1 MVKLNLQYTPMKK
14 SISTVVLL
22 ASLCASQAVIWNF
35 DLSPAGT
42 DHAVGLSSSN
52 EVPVVTNSVGSGN
65 EIGSGITFDTS
76 TLTLS
81 LSVGYGSAFGFSNL
95 TGPAIA
101 MHIHGPAP
109 TNVAASVLIDL
120 SANNTPAANPT
131 NGGFIGGT
139 VTYTADQAAF
149 LLAGSNYINIHTTLN
164 PGGEIRAQLIPTN
177 NPPTVSCPAPGVFEC
192 DGSGGRLVAL
202 TAQVGDLDGD
212 ALAVTWTVDGAPVQT
227 NNVPAG
233 APPTSTP
240 VSFMAFLALGQ
251 HQVVVSV
258 SDGKAPAVSCSSTQT
273 VVDTTPP
280 VILSA
285 TATPNVLWPPNHKMV
300 QVSLSV
306 VATDICSSVSCR
318 IKNVTANE
326 PIEKPGKGHK
336 SPAWT
341 LTGPLTVQLRAERL
355 GHGSGRTYTITVECT
370 DSSGNAST
378 SNVIV
383 RVPHDQSDHSAKPGK
398 QNGAADSASAS
409 ASGSASASNSN
420 SNSSKSKGK
429 GH

>member
-1 MVKLNLQYTPMKK
+1 MKK
-14 SISTVVLL
+14 TLSTVVLL

-42 DHAVGLSSSN
+42 DHAVGLSPSN

-81 LSVGYGSAFGFSNL
+81 LSVGYGSAFGFTDL
-95 TGPAIA
+95 TGPATI

-109 TNVAASVLIDL
+109 TNVAAPVLINL
-120 SANNTPAANPT
+120 ASNHTYAANPT
-131 NGGFIGGT
+131 NGGLIGGT

-149 LLAGSNYINIHTTLN
+149 LLAGSNYINIHTVLN
-164 PGGEIRAQLIPTN
+164 PGGEIRGQLIPTN
-177 NPPTVSCPAPGVFEC
+177 NPPTVTCPAPATFEC
-192 DGSGGRLVAL
+192 DGSGGKLVAL
-202 TAQVGDLDGD
+202 TAQVGDVDGD

-233 APPTSTP
+233 APPTSSP
-240 VSFMAFLALGQ
+240 VSLLAFLTLGH

-258 SDGKAPAVSCSSTQT
+258 SDGKAGAVSCASTQT

-280 VILSA
+280 VIVSVA
-285 TATPNVLWPPNHKMV
+285 ATPNVLWPPNHKMAN
-300 QVSLSV
+300 VSVSV

-326 PIEKPGKGHK
+326 PIQKPGKGHK
-336 SPAWT
+336 TPAWT

-370 DSSGNAST
+370 DSSGNAAT
-378 SNVIV
+378 SNVTV
-383 RVPHDQSDHSAKPGK
+383 RVPHDQSDHSSKSAKQDGS
-398 QNGAADSASAS
+398 AA
-409 ASGSASASNSN
+409 SASASNSN
-420 SNSSKSKGK
+420 SSSSKSKGK

>member
-1 MVKLNLQYTPMKK
+1 MMKTHPTNTPMKK
-14 SISTVVLL
+14 TISTVALL
-22 ASLCASQAVIWNF
+22 AGLCASHAVVWNF
-35 DLSPAGT
+35 DLSPAGA
-42 DHAVGLSSSN
+42 DHAVGLSPSN
-52 EVPVVTNSVGSGN
+52 EVPVVTNSTGSGN

-76 TLTLS
+76 TLMLS
-81 LSVGYGSAFGFSNL
+81 LSVGYVSAFGFSDL
-95 TGPAIA
+95 TGPATI

-109 TNVAASVLIDL
+109 TNVAAPVLINL
-120 SANNTPAANPT
+120 ASNHTPAANPT

-149 LLAGSNYINIHTTLN
+149 LFGGSNYINIHTALN
-164 PGGEIRAQLIPTN
+164 PGGEIRGQLVPTN
-177 NPPTVSCPAPGVFEC
+177 NPPTVTCPAPATFEC
-192 DGSGGRLVAL
+192 DGSGGKLVAL
-202 TAQVGDLDGD
+202 TAQVGDVDGD

-233 APPTSTP
+233 APPTSSP
-240 VSFMAFLALGQ
+240 VSLLAFLTLGH

-258 SDGKAPAVSCSSTQT
+258 SDGKAGAVSCTSTQT

-280 VILSA
+280 VILSVA
-285 TATPNVLWPPNHKMV
+285 ATPNVLWPPNHKMAN
-300 QVSLSV
+300 VSVSV

-326 PIEKPGKGHK
+326 PIQKPGKGHK
-336 SPAWT
+336 TPAWT

-370 DSSGNAST
+370 DSSGNAAT
-378 SNVIV
+378 SNVTV
-383 RVPHDQSDHSAKPGK
+383 RVPHDQSDHSSKSGK
-398 QNGAADSASAS
+398 QDGSA
-409 ASGSASASNSN
+409 ASASNSN
-420 SNSSKSKGK
+420 SNSSSSKSKGK

>member
-1 MVKLNLQYTPMKK
+1 MKK
-14 SISTVVLL
+14 TLSTVVLL
-22 ASLCASQAVIWNF
+22 ASLCGSQAVIWNF

-42 DHAVGLSSSN
+42 DHAVGLSPSN

-81 LSVGYGSAFGFSNL
+81 LSVGYGSAFGFSDL
-95 TGPAIA
+95 TGPATI

-109 TNVAASVLIDL
+109 TNVAAPVLINL
-120 SANNTPAANPT
+120 ASNHTYAANPT

-149 LLAGSNYINIHTTLN
+149 LLAGSNYINIHTVLN
-164 PGGEIRAQLIPTN
+164 PGGEIRGQLVPTN
-177 NPPTVSCPAPGVFEC
+177 NPPTVTCPAPATFEC
-192 DGSGGRLVAL
+192 DGSGGKLVAL
-202 TAQVGDLDGD
+202 TAQVGDVDGD

-233 APPTSTP
+233 APPTSSP
-240 VSFMAFLALGQ
+240 VSLLAFLTLGH

-258 SDGKAPAVSCSSTQT
+258 SDGKAGAVSCTSTQT

-280 VILSA
+280 VILSVA
-285 TATPNVLWPPNHKMV
+285 ATPNVLWPPNHKMAN
-300 QVSLSV
+300 VSVSV

-326 PIEKPGKGHK
+326 PIQKPGKGHK
-336 SPAWT
+336 TPAWT

-370 DSSGNAST
+370 DSSGNAAT
-378 SNVIV
+378 SNVTV
-383 RVPHDQSDHSAKPGK
+383 RVPHDQSDHSSKSGK
-398 QNGAADSASAS
+398 QDGSA
-409 ASGSASASNSN
+409 ASASNSN
-420 SNSSKSKGK
+420 SNSSSSKSKGK

>member
-1 MVKLNLQYTPMKK
+1 MLKTQPTNTPMKK
-14 SISTVVLL
+14 TISTVALL
-22 ASLCASQAVIWNF
+22 ASLCASHAVIWNF

-42 DHAVGLSSSN
+42 DHAVGLSPSN

-76 TLTLS
+76 TLTLR
-81 LSVGYGSAFGFSNL
+81 LSVGYGSAFGFTDL
-95 TGPAIA
+95 TGPATV

-109 TNVAASVLIDL
+109 TNVSASVLINL
-120 SANNTPAANPT
+120 AANHTPAANPT

-149 LLAGSNYINIHTTLN
+149 LFGGSNYINIHTALN

-177 NPPTVSCPAPGVFEC
+177 NPPTVSCPAPATFEC

-202 TAQVGDLDGD
+202 TAQVGDADGD
-212 ALAVTWTVDGAPVQT
+212 ALTVTWTVDGAPVQT
-227 NNVPAG
+227 NSVPAG
-233 APPTSTP
+233 APPTSTT
-240 VSFMAFLALGQ
+240 VSLMAFLTLGQ
-251 HQVVVSV
+251 HRVVVSV
-258 SDGKAPAVSCSSTQT
+258 SDGKASAVSCSTTQT

-280 VILSA
+280 VIHSA
-285 TATPNVLWPPNHKMV
+285 SATPNVLWPPNHKLV
-300 QVSLSV
+300 QVSVSV
-306 VATDICSSVSCR
+306 AATDICSSVSCR
-318 IKNVTANE
+318 IKTVTANE

-370 DSSGNAST
+370 DSFGNAAT
-378 SNVIV
+378 SNVTV
-383 RVPHDQSDHSAKPGK
+383 RVPHDQSDHSSKSGK
-398 QNGAADSASAS
+398 QDGAATSASS
-409 ASGSASASNSN
+409 SGSASASNSN
-420 SNSSKSKGK
+420 SSSSKSKGK